1 MSTYV
6 ERIVARLRDA
16 EDELLQEVAEQQA
29 RWQYRVQRRRVWFD
43 HELRDAH
50 RRLRQSVPAWITQ
63 GSLLSLLTAPVVYSL
78 SAPFLLLD
86 VWVTLY
92 QWICFPVYGIARVR
106 RRDYF
111 TLDHHKLA
119 YLNAIEKAHCVYC
132 GYVNGLIAYVREVA
146 ARTEQ
151 YWCPIRHATPIPAP
165 HQRYHL
171 FFDYVDAEGYRR
183 RLDGLRETLR
193 PQKSVRRRSP
203 RPPAL

>member
-6 ERIVARLRDA
+6 DRIVDRLRGA
-16 EDELLQEVAEQQA
+16 EEDLRQEVEEQQR
-29 RWQYRVQRRRVWFD
+29 RWRYQVHRRRVWFD
-43 HELRDAH
+43 RELHAAH
-50 RRLRQSVPAWITQ
+50 RRLRESIPGWIAR
-63 GSLLSLLTAPVVYSL
+63 GSLLSLLTAPVIYSL
-78 SAPFLLLD
+78 SAPFVLLD

-92 QWICFPVYGIARVR
+92 QWICFPIYGIARVR

-111 TLDHHKLA
+111 VFDRQKLA

-132 GYVNGLIAYVREVA
+132 GYVNGFIAYVREIA

-171 FFDYVDAEGYRR
+171 FFDYGDAEGYRR
-183 RLDGLRETLR
+183 NLGSLRETLQPDR
-193 PQKSVRRRSP
+193 GPRAKGRGHSRR
-203 RPPAL
+203 